1 MRPGI
6 GRSASCTVGDLVA
19 SRPAFFHEDVY
30 ITCYTF
36 GFSVNDSFPPPLTC
50 RHLGQLRTE
59 TFSVRLHGGRWGRY
73 AFVLSGNLLK
83 LFVNCREVYRRLVPL
98 PDFCAN
104 DSSLVVTIA
113 DSAEHS
119 EEYITGLYVSHGRA
133 VFEYIVCCNFTMH
146 KKCNINR

>member
-1 MRPGI
+1 MEML
-6 GRSASCTVGDLVA
+6 SFT
-19 SRPAFFHEDVY
+19 Y
-30 ITCYTF
+30 ITCSTF
-36 GFSVNDSFPPPLTC
+36 AFSVNDSFPLPLPY
-50 RHLGQLRTE
+50 RHLTQLRTE
-59 TFSVRLHGGRWGRY
+59 TFSVRLTGGRWGRY

-119 EEYITGLYVSHGRA
+119 EEYITGLYVSRSK
-133 VFEYIVCCNFTMH
+133 VVLEYVVYCNFTMH
-146 KKCNINR
+146 GK